1 MPVRPSRSS
10 WTSGERGVISAA
22 TQGVQEPVSR
32 RIVVAGPVVAIV
44 TVLAALL
51 ATQAAGVSLRDPDH
65 VGARRLAM
73 VCCLAL
79 VLVGLDIV
87 IRGVRRSDALKSS
100 LTAMRSVRRERWT
113 RERGVVVGSALVSFY
128 VTYVAYRNLKSV
140 VPVLRPDELFDRQL
154 ADFDRSMFVGHDPA
168 ELLHALLG
176 TGIATQILSTV
187 YVAFVFFVPL
197 SLALALVFSPD
208 LRRGVYFATALSINW
223 TLGAASYLLLPAR
236 GPIYFAPAGFA
247 DLPESHA
254 SDLQGLLLD
263 QRRGFLADPSAPGAA
278 QNIAAFASLH
288 CSLIFTAAMA
298 AHLLG
303 LARGLRIG
311 LWILFAVSA
320 VATVHLGWH
329 YVIDDVAGV
338 VIGLVALGLAR
349 VLTGIAPRPARP
361 RHDSGVTRAG
371 AARAAVSRHTPRP

>member
-10 WTSGERGVISAA
+10 WTSAERGVISAA

-254 SDLQGLLLD
+254 SYLQGLLLD

-288 CSLIFTAAMA
+288 CSLIFTVAMA

>member
-1 MPVRPSRSS
+1 VPVRPSRSS

>member
-10 WTSGERGVISAA
+10 WTSTERGVISAA

-254 SDLQGLLLD
+254 SYLQGLLLD
-263 QRRGFLADPSAPGAA
+263 QRRGFLADPSASGAA